1 MMGGRPADRSPD
13 PGAAGGDR
21 SDGDSVGAGPE
32 PPVRGLPAACPDRRL
47 PGPAPR
53 KARGAAAGE
62 RGLMV
67 RVEFVVV
74 DGPAAQVWRSR
85 QSAAVRAL
93 LTWIA
98 DHDQAGGTTGHPAGN
113 TDVGRV

>member
-1 MMGGRPADRSPD
+1 MMGGRPADWSPD
-13 PGAAGGDR
+13 PGVSGGDR
-21 SDGDSVGAGPE
+21 SDGDTVGAGPE
-32 PPVRGLPAACPDRRL
+32 PPVRGLLSACPDRRL

-53 KARGAAAGE
+53 KARVTAADE
-62 RGLMV
+62 RDLSI

-93 LTWIA
+93 LAWIA
-98 DHDQAGGTTGHPAGN
+98 DQAGGTAGHPAGN
-113 TDVGRV
+113 TDVGRA

>member
-1 MMGGRPADRSPD
+1 MRGRPADRSRGTGV
-13 PGAAGGDR
+13 PGGGQA
-21 SDGDSVGAGPE
+21 DGDPVGAGPE
-32 PPVRGLPAACPDRRL
+32 SPVRGLPGACPDRRL

-53 KARGAAAGE
+53 NVRGAAAGE
-62 RGLMV
+62 RDLTV

-93 LTWIA
+93 LAWMA
-98 DHDQAGGTTGHPAGN
+98 EQ
-113 TDVGRV
+113 